1 MMQLNVLE
9 HARKGD
15 PQAIAL
21 LMNRSL
27 KPQGISVE
35 AVLQESCLLFELNS
49 EKVPDRE
56 ALVQFIYK
64 GMINLRVKSIQK
76 IIISAQLANDNST
89 IWVQELDLETVEVED
104 LNIANSRLSVNT
116 NSPNS
121 ELEENNS
128 LSGKIDLDIQL
139 IKSKLNSAFKQHSF
153 HININLKNNY
163 LQILIESVSV
173 PNQSL
178 VTAIIRKEISP
189 LELQSLPLIK
199 IYGREIGEELPAWF
213 QEFELDQQKLIAV
226 NSSNKQT
233 ANPEFLSILRTF
245 KFASVVPYKDAL
257 SPELYSS
264 NQVKLLLFFG
274 LFPLAVSLLAYTSGL
289 GPIVFILGIYYSSIW
304 AVVLYNLLKPTA
316 FSWTNTIKCALFTAF
331 IGIPILLFAQ
341 GIPPFTYLY
350 AAIRQEAILLKMI
363 GFILGVGIL
372 EESCKALPVYLFLLR
387 PGKLK
392 DPLTSAFYGAI
403 SGLGFAIAEG
413 VSYSYQYAIG
423 LATGHTD
430 LGLYV
435 LLNTIRFVS
444 LPLYHAIWAGIVGY
458 FMGLAAINPSRQGSI
473 IFIGL
478 SVSAVLHGC
487 YNTFSNGLIGFAIL
501 AFSILLFVTY
511 LNRSQQIVDEMQKA
525 EFSYKK

>member
-1 MMQLNVLE
+1 MMQSNVLE
-9 HARKGD
+9 HAKQGD
-15 PQAIAL
+15 PDAIAL

-35 AVLQESCLLFELNS
+35 AVLKEHCLLFQLNCDQ
-49 EKVPDRE
+49 VLDQE
-56 ALVQFIYK
+56 ALVTFIHK
-64 GMINLRVKSIQK
+64 GMNNLRVRSIQK
-76 IIISAQLANDNST
+76 VIISAQSTNDNST
-89 IWVQELDLETVEVED
+89 IWMQELDLEQLEVEA
-104 LNIANSRLSVNT
+104 LNTTNTHPNITDNSMSST
-116 NSPNS
+116 DM
-121 ELEENNS
+121 E
-128 LSGKIDLDIQL
+128 IQR
-139 IKSKLNSAFKQHSF
+139 IKLGLNDAFKQHNF
-153 HININLKNNY
+153 HININFKNNC
-163 LQILIESVSV
+163 LQILVESVLI

-178 VTAIIRKEISP
+178 VTAIIRKEITP
-189 LELQSLPLIK
+189 LEIKFLPAIK

-213 QEFELDQQKLIAV
+213 QEFEINQQKIVAITP
-226 NSSNKQT
+226 SKSQA
-233 ANPEFLSILRTF
+233 ANPEFLSVLRTF

-264 NQVKLLLFFG
+264 NQVRLLLFFG

-289 GPIVFILGIYYSSIW
+289 GAIVFILGIYYSSIW
-304 AVVLYNLLKPTA
+304 AVVLYNLLKPAA
-316 FSWTNTIKCALFTAF
+316 FSWASTIKCALFTAF
-331 IGIPILLFAQ
+331 IGIPILLLAQ
-341 GIPPFTYLY
+341 KVPPFSLLY
-350 AAIRQEAILLKMI
+350 GAIEQEGVLPKML
-363 GFILGVGIL
+363 GFILGVGVL
-372 EESCKALPVYLFLLR
+372 EESCKALPVYIFLLR

-413 VSYSYQYAIG
+413 VSYSYRYAMS
-423 LATGHTD
+423 LATGDTD
-430 LGLYV
+430 FGLYV

-473 IFIGL
+473 ILIGL

-487 YNTFSNGLIGFAIL
+487 YDTFSNSFVGFAIL

-525 EFSYKK
+525 EFSYKR

>member
-1 MMQLNVLE
+1 MMQSNVLE
-9 HARKGD
+9 HAKQGD

-35 AVLQESCLLFELNS
+35 AVLQEHCLLFELNS
-49 EKVPDRE
+49 EKVPDQE
-56 ALVQFIYK
+56 ALVKFIYK

-76 IIISAQLANDNST
+76 IIISAQLVNNNST
-89 IWVQELDLETVEVED
+89 IWVKELDLETLQVED
-104 LNIANSRLSVNT
+104 LDITKSSQNATT
-116 NSPNS
+116 NSTNID
-121 ELEENNS
+121 LKNNNS
-128 LSGKIDLDIQL
+128 DQDRIYQNIEL
-139 IKSKLNSAFKQHSF
+139 IKTKLDAAFQKHSF
-153 HININLKNNY
+153 HLNINFKNNY

-173 PNQSL
+173 PKQSL
-178 VTAIIRKEISP
+178 VTAIIRKEIAP
-189 LELQSLPLIK
+189 LDVKFLPLIK
-199 IYGREIGEELPAWF
+199 VYGREIGEELPAWF
-213 QEFELDQQKLIAV
+213 QEFELDEQKIVEV
-226 NSSNKQT
+226 NSSKIQT

-257 SPELYSS
+257 NSELYSS
-264 NQVKLLLFFG
+264 NKVKLLLFFG
-274 LFPLAVSLLAYTSGL
+274 LFPLAVSLLADTSNL
-289 GPIVFILGIYYSSIW
+289 GAIVFILGIYYSSIW
-304 AVVLYNLLKPTA
+304 AVVLYNLLKPAA

-331 IGIPILLFAQ
+331 IGIPILLLAQ

-350 AAIRQEAILLKMI
+350 AAIKQEGIILKMI

-413 VSYSYQYAIG
+413 VSYSYKYADS
-423 LATGHTD
+423 LEKGHTE
-430 LGLYV
+430 LALYV
-435 LLNTIRFVS
+435 LLNTIRLVS

-487 YNTFSNGLIGFAIL
+487 YNTFSNSLLGCGIL